1 MTRSAAARTGC
12 GQLMESTPPAFR
24 KGMASIWSGA
34 LTFGL
39 VNIPV
44 SLASA
49 VRAADK
55 TSFRMLHKEDLTPIK
70 FERVCPLDEEVV
82 PWNEIVKGYEYAK
95 GKFVVV
101 TPEEL
106 AKVKTPSSKAVEMT
120 DFVKSDEID
129 PRYFDTPYYLVP
141 QKGGEKPYALLRE
154 ALARTDMVGIGKLTL
169 RQKEHLVAVRPI
181 GDALVLELMR
191 FESELVAPEDINFPD
206 AEKQNVRP
214 QELEMA
220 EQLIGNLAEPFDPS
234 KYHDEYEE
242 KLQVLLKAKLKGKK
256 LPDDDDDAKPEKTKV
271 IDLVARLQESLA
283 STSAK
288 KRGAKKPASTATA
301 KKRPTKATRAK
312 TTRKRRAS

>member
-1 MTRSAAARTGC
+1 
-12 GQLMESTPPAFR
+12 
-24 KGMASIWSGA
+24 MASIWTGA
-34 LTFGL
+34 LSFGL

-49 VRAADK
+49 VRAAEK

-70 FERVCPLDEEVV
+70 YERVCPRDEEVV
-82 PWNEIVKGYEYAK
+82 PWNEIVKGYEYSK
-95 GKFVVV
+95 GKYVVV

-106 AKVKTPSSKAVEMT
+106 AKVKTPSSKAVEMM

-129 PRYFDTPYYLVP
+129 SRYFDTPYYLVP
-141 QKGGEKPYALLRE
+141 QKGGEKAYALLRE
-154 ALARTDMVGIGKLTL
+154 ALQRTDMVGIGKLTL
-169 RQKEHLVAVRPI
+169 RQKEHLVAVRPV

-191 FESELVAPEDINFPD
+191 FENELVEPEELRFPD
-206 AEKQNVRP
+206 TGQQNVRP

-242 KLQVLLKAKLKGKK
+242 KLQALLKAKLKGKK
-256 LPDDDDDAKPEKTKV
+256 LPDDESDEKPEKTKV

-283 STSAK
+283 STKKKRSPKEPAAK
-288 KRGAKKPASTATA
+288 KK
-301 KKRPTKATRAK
+301 
-312 TTRKRRAS
+312 

>member
-1 MTRSAAARTGC
+1 MA
-12 GQLMESTPPAFR
+12 
-24 KGMASIWSGA
+24 MASIWTGA

-49 VRAADK
+49 VRAVEK
-55 TSFRMLHKEDLTPIK
+55 TSFRQLHKDDLTPIK
-70 FERVCPLDEEVV
+70 YERVCPVDGEVV
-82 PWNEIVKGYEYAK
+82 PWNEIVKGYEYSK
-95 GKFVVV
+95 GKYVVV

-106 AKVKTPSSKAVEMT
+106 AKVKTPSSKAVEMM

-154 ALARTDMVGIGKLTL
+154 ALENTDMVGIGKLTL
-169 RQKEHLVAVRPI
+169 RQKEHLVAVRPV

-191 FESELVAPEDINFPD
+191 FEAELVAPEDINLSD
-206 AEKQNVRP
+206 AEQQNLRP
-214 QELEMA
+214 QELAMA

-234 KYHDEYEE
+234 KYHDEYEA
-242 KLQVLLKAKLKGKK
+242 KLKSLLKAKLKGKK
-256 LPDDDDDAKPEKTKV
+256 IPDDDDDEKPEKTNV

-283 STSAK
+283 STSTKKRAGKRSATTAAK
-288 KRGAKKPASTATA
+288 KKP
-301 KKRPTKATRAK
+301 TRAK
-312 TTRKRRAS
+312 SARKRRAS

>member
-1 MTRSAAARTGC
+1 
-12 GQLMESTPPAFR
+12 
-24 KGMASIWSGA
+24 MASIWTGA

-49 VRAADK
+49 VRAAEK

-82 PWNEIVKGYEYAK
+82 PWNEIVKGYEYTK
-95 GKFVVV
+95 GKYVVV

-106 AKVKTPSSKAVEMT
+106 AKVRTPSSKAVEMT

-154 ALARTDMVGIGKLTL
+154 ALANTDMVGIGKLTL
-169 RQKEHLVAVRPI
+169 RQKEHLVAVRPV

-191 FESELVAPEDINFPD
+191 FEHELVEPEALNFPD
-206 AEKQNVRP
+206 SDTQHVRP
-214 QELEMA
+214 QELAMA
-220 EQLIGNLAEPFDPS
+220 EQLIGNLAEAFEPS

-242 KLQVLLKAKLKGKK
+242 KLKQLLRAKLKGKK
-256 LPDDDDDAKPEKTKV
+256 LPDEEIEKPEKTKV

-283 STSAK
+283 STSGRKRAGAHKPAAK
-288 KRGAKKPASTATA
+288 KRAA
-301 KKRPTKATRAK
+301 RAK
-312 TTRKRRAS
+312 TTRKKRAS

>member
-1 MTRSAAARTGC
+1 
-12 GQLMESTPPAFR
+12 
-24 KGMASIWSGA
+24 MASIWSGA

-55 TSFRMLHKEDLTPIK
+55 TSFRMLHKEDMTPIK

-191 FESELVAPEDINFPD
+191 FETELVAPEELNFPD
-206 AEKQNVRP
+206 TDKQNVRP
-214 QELEMA
+214 QELAMA
-220 EQLIGNLAEPFDPS
+220 EQLIGNLAEPFDAS

-242 KLQVLLKAKLKGKK
+242 KLKLLLKAKLKGKK
-256 LPDDDDDAKPEKTKV
+256 LPDDEIDEKPEQTKV

-283 STSAK
+283 STAAK
-288 KRGAKKPASTATA
+288 KRGARKSTTATA
-301 KKRPTKATRAK
+301 KKQPAKTTRAK
-312 TTRKRRAS
+312 SARKRRAS

>member
-1 MTRSAAARTGC
+1 M
-12 GQLMESTPPAFR
+12 LESTHHAFPT
-24 KGMASIWSGA
+24 GMASIWTGA

-49 VRAADK
+49 VRAAEK
-55 TSFRMLHKEDLTPIK
+55 TSFRQLHKDDLTPIK
-70 FERVCPLDEEVV
+70 YERVCPTDGEVV
-82 PWNEIVKGYEYAK
+82 PWNEIVKGYEYTK
-95 GKFVVV
+95 GKYVVV

-106 AKVKTPSSKAVEMT
+106 AKVKTPSSKAVEMM

-154 ALARTDMVGIGKLTL
+154 ALENTNMVGIGKLTL

-181 GDALVLELMR
+181 GDALVLEIMR
-191 FESELVAPEDINFPD
+191 FEDELVAPEDLRFPN
-206 AEKQNVRP
+206 AEEQKVRP
-214 QELEMA
+214 QEIAMA

-242 KLQVLLKAKLKGKK
+242 KLKTLLRAKLKGKK
-256 LPDDDDDAKPEKTKV
+256 LPDDGEVEKPEKTAV

-288 KRGAKKPASTATA
+288 KRGTKPAAT
-301 KKRPTKATRAK
+301 KKTTRAK
-312 TTRKRRAS
+312 SARKRRAS

>member
-1 MTRSAAARTGC
+1 
-12 GQLMESTPPAFR
+12 
-24 KGMASIWSGA
+24 MASIWTGA

-49 VRAADK
+49 VRAAEK

-70 FERVCPLDEEVV
+70 YERVCPRDEEVV

-95 GKFVVV
+95 GKYVVV

-106 AKVKTPSSKAVEMT
+106 AKVRTPSSRAVEMM

-154 ALARTDMVGIGKLTL
+154 ALSNTDMVGIGKLTL
-169 RQKEHLVAVRPI
+169 RQKEHLVAVRPV

-191 FESELVAPEDINFPD
+191 FEHELVEPEELRFPD
-206 AEKQNVRP
+206 AEQQHVRP
-214 QELEMA
+214 QEIAMA
-220 EQLIGNLAEPFDPS
+220 EQLIGNLAESFDPS

-242 KLQVLLKAKLKGKK
+242 KLQALVKAKLKGKK
-256 LPDDDDDAKPEKTKV
+256 LPEDELDEKPEKTRV

-288 KRGAKKPASTATA
+288 KRTAGKSVAAAKKTT
-301 KKRPTKATRAK
+301 TRAK
-312 TTRKRRAS
+312 GARKRRAS

>member
-1 MTRSAAARTGC
+1 
-12 GQLMESTPPAFR
+12 
-24 KGMASIWSGA
+24 MASIWTGA

-49 VRAADK
+49 VRAVEK
-55 TSFRMLHKEDLTPIK
+55 TSFRQLSEDDLAPIK
-70 FERVCPLDEEVV
+70 YERVSSVDGEIV
-82 PWNEIVKGYEYAK
+82 PWKKIVKGYEYTK
-95 GKFVVV
+95 GKYVVV

-106 AKVKTPSSKAVEMT
+106 AKVRTPSSRAVEMM

-154 ALARTDMVGIGKLTL
+154 ALANTDMVGIGKLTL
-169 RQKEHLVAVRPI
+169 RQKEHLVAVRPV

-191 FESELVAPEDINFPD
+191 FENELVPPEQLNFPD
-206 AEKQNVRP
+206 AEQQKVRP
-214 QELEMA
+214 QELAMA
-220 EQLIGNLAEPFDPS
+220 EQLIGNLAESFDPS

-242 KLQVLLKAKLKGKK
+242 KLKILLKAKLKGKK
-256 LPDDDDDAKPEKTKV
+256 LPDDDDDDTGRPEKTKV

-283 STSAK
+283 ASGAK
-288 KRGAKKPASTATA
+288 KRGSRRTTTTATA
-301 KKRPTKATRAK
+301 KKKPVKATRAK
-312 TTRKRRAS
+312 SARKRKAS

>member
-1 MTRSAAARTGC
+1 
-12 GQLMESTPPAFR
+12 
-24 KGMASIWSGA
+24 MASIWTGA

-49 VRAADK
+49 VRSAER
-55 TSFRMLHKEDLTPIK
+55 TSFRQLNEEDLAPIK
-70 FERVCPLDEEVV
+70 YERVSSVDGEIV
-82 PWNEIVKGYEYAK
+82 PWKQIVKGYEYTK
-95 GKFVVV
+95 GKYVVV

-154 ALARTDMVGIGKLTL
+154 ALASTDMVGIGKLTL

-181 GDALVLELMR
+181 GDALVLEIMR
-191 FESELVAPEDINFPD
+191 FETELVAPEDINFPD
-206 AEKQNVRP
+206 AESQKIRP
-214 QELEMA
+214 QELAMA

-242 KLQVLLKAKLKGKK
+242 KLKALLKAKLKGKK
-256 LPDDDDDAKPEKTKV
+256 LPDDDDDDGKPEKTKV

-288 KRGAKKPASTATA
+288 KRGARKASPKTVA
-301 KKRPTKATRAK
+301 KKRAPATRARSAK
-312 TTRKRRAS
+312 KRRAS

>member
-1 MTRSAAARTGC
+1 
-12 GQLMESTPPAFR
+12 
-24 KGMASIWSGA
+24 MASIWTGA

-49 VRAADK
+49 VRAAEK
-55 TSFRMLHKEDLTPIK
+55 TSFRMLHKEDMTPIK
-70 FERVCPLDEEVV
+70 YERVCPRDEEVV
-82 PWNEIVKGYEYAK
+82 PWNEIVKGYEYSK
-95 GKFVVV
+95 GKYVVV

-106 AKVKTPSSKAVEMT
+106 AKVKTPSSKAVEMM
-120 DFVKSDEID
+120 DFVKSEEID

-154 ALARTDMVGIGKLTL
+154 ALQNTDMVGIGKLTL

-191 FESELVAPEDINFPD
+191 FEHELVEPEELRFPD
-206 AEKQNVRP
+206 TAQQNVRP
-214 QELEMA
+214 QEIEMA
-220 EQLIGNLAEPFDPS
+220 EQLIGNLAESFDPS

-242 KLQVLLKAKLKGKK
+242 KLKALLKAKLKGKK
-256 LPDDDDDAKPEKTKV
+256 LPDDEADETPEKTNV

-283 STSAK
+283 STAAK
-288 KRGAKKPASTATA
+288 KRATKSPPAR
-301 KKRPTKATRAK
+301 KKATRAK
-312 TTRKRRAS
+312 GAKKRRAS

>member
-1 MTRSAAARTGC
+1 
-12 GQLMESTPPAFR
+12 
-24 KGMASIWSGA
+24 MASIWTGA

-49 VRAADK
+49 VRAVEK
-55 TSFRMLHKEDLTPIK
+55 TSFRQLHKEDLTPIK
-70 FERVCPLDEEVV
+70 YERVCPADGEVV
-82 PWNEIVKGYEYAK
+82 PWNDIVKGYEYTK
-95 GKFVVV
+95 GKYVVV

-106 AKVKTPSSKAVEMT
+106 AKVKTPSSKSVEMT
-120 DFVKSDEID
+120 DFVKSEEID
-129 PRYFDTPYYLVP
+129 PRFFDTPYYLVP

-154 ALARTDMVGIGKLTL
+154 ALANTDMVGIGKLTL

-191 FESELVAPEDINFPD
+191 FETELVAPGDINFPD
-206 AEKQNVRP
+206 SAQQNLRP
-214 QELEMA
+214 QELAMA

-242 KLQVLLKAKLKGKK
+242 KLKTLLKAKLKGKK
-256 LPDDDDDAKPEKTKV
+256 IPDNDDDDGKREKTNV

-283 STSAK
+283 STSGKKRASKKASTTASAK
-288 KRGAKKPASTATA
+288 KRTTG
-301 KKRPTKATRAK
+301 TRAK
-312 TTRKRRAS
+312 TSRKRKAS

>member
-1 MTRSAAARTGC
+1 
-12 GQLMESTPPAFR
+12 
-24 KGMASIWSGA
+24 MASIWTGA

-49 VRAADK
+49 VRSVEK
-55 TSFRMLHKEDLTPIK
+55 TSFRQLHKDDLTPIK
-70 FERVCPLDEEVV
+70 YERVCPADGEVV

-95 GKFVVV
+95 GKYVVV

-106 AKVKTPSSKAVEMT
+106 AKVKTPSSKAVEMM

-129 PRYFDTPYYLVP
+129 SRYFDTPYYLIP

-154 ALARTDMVGIGKLTL
+154 ALQNTDMVGIGKLTL
-169 RQKEHLVAVRPI
+169 RQKEHLVAVRAI

-191 FESELVAPEDINFPD
+191 FEQELVAPEDLRFPSS
-206 AEKQNVRP
+206 EEQKVRP
-214 QELEMA
+214 QEVAMA

-234 KYHDEYEE
+234 KYHDEYEA
-242 KLQVLLKAKLKGKK
+242 KLKMLLRAKLKGKK
-256 LPDDDDDAKPEKTKV
+256 IPDEDEGGKPERTNV
-271 IDLVARLQESLA
+271 LDLVARLQESLA

-288 KRGAKKPASTATA
+288 KRGAKRPTAA
-301 KKRPTKATRAK
+301 KKKTTRAK
-312 TTRKRRAS
+312 TTRKRKAS

>member
-1 MTRSAAARTGC
+1 
-12 GQLMESTPPAFR
+12 
-24 KGMASIWSGA
+24 
-34 LTFGL
+34 

-49 VRAADK
+49 VRAAEK
-55 TSFRMLHKEDLTPIK
+55 TSFRMLHKEDMTPIK
-70 FERVCPLDEEVV
+70 YERVCPRDEEVV

-95 GKFVVV
+95 GKYVVV

-106 AKVKTPSSKAVEMT
+106 AKVRTPSSRAVEMM

-154 ALARTDMVGIGKLTL
+154 ALSNTDMVGVGKLTL
-169 RQKEHLVAVRPI
+169 RQKEHLVAVRPV

-191 FESELVAPEDINFPD
+191 FEHELVEPEELRFPD
-206 AEKQNVRP
+206 SEQQHVRP
-214 QELEMA
+214 QEIAMA

-242 KLQVLLKAKLKGKK
+242 KLQALLKAKLKGKK
-256 LPDDDDDAKPEKTKV
+256 LPEEEEDEKPEKTQV

-283 STSAK
+283 STSGK
-288 KRGAKKPASTATA
+288 KRGAKKAPAA
-301 KKRPTKATRAK
+301 KKTTRAK
-312 TTRKRRAS
+312 SARKRRVS

>member
-1 MTRSAAARTGC
+1 
-12 GQLMESTPPAFR
+12 
-24 KGMASIWSGA
+24 MASIWTGA

-49 VRAADK
+49 VRAAEK
-55 TSFRMLHKEDLTPIK
+55 TSFRMLHKEDLTPIRYD
-70 FERVCPLDEEVV
+70 RVCPVDEEVV
-82 PWNEIVKGYEYAK
+82 PWKEIVKGYEYTK
-95 GKFVVV
+95 GKYVVV

-106 AKVKTPSSKAVEMT
+106 AKVRTPSSKAVEMT

-154 ALARTDMVGIGKLTL
+154 ALTNTDMVGIGKLTL
-169 RQKEHLVAVRPI
+169 RQKEHLVAVRPV

-191 FESELVAPEDINFPD
+191 FEHELVEPEELRFPD
-206 AEKQNVRP
+206 ASQQHVRP
-214 QELEMA
+214 QEVAMA

-242 KLQVLLKAKLKGKK
+242 KLRALLKAKLKGKK
-256 LPDDDDDAKPEKTKV
+256 LPDDEVDERPEKTKV

-283 STSAK
+283 STSAR
-288 KRGAKKPASTATA
+288 KRAAKKAPGSAR
-301 KKRPTKATRAK
+301 KKTTRAK
-312 TTRKRRAS
+312 SARKRRAS

>member
-1 MTRSAAARTGC
+1 
-12 GQLMESTPPAFR
+12 
-24 KGMASIWSGA
+24 MASIWTGA

-49 VRAADK
+49 VRAAEK
-55 TSFRMLHKEDLTPIK
+55 TSFRQLHKDDLTPIK
-70 FERVCPLDEEVV
+70 YERVCPTDGEVV
-82 PWNEIVKGYEYAK
+82 PWNEIVKGYEYTK
-95 GKFVVV
+95 GKYVVV

-106 AKVKTPSSKAVEMT
+106 AKVKTPSSKAVEMM

-154 ALARTDMVGIGKLTL
+154 ALENTDMVGIGKLTL

-181 GDALVLELMR
+181 GDALVLEIMR
-191 FESELVAPEDINFPD
+191 FEEELVAPEDLRFPD
-206 AEKQNVRP
+206 AEEYKVRP
-214 QELEMA
+214 QEIAMA
-220 EQLIGNLAEPFDPS
+220 EQLIGNLAEPFDPA

-242 KLQVLLKAKLKGKK
+242 KLKALLRAKLKGKK
-256 LPDDDDDAKPEKTKV
+256 IPDDDEVEKPEQTKV

-283 STSAK
+283 STAAK
-288 KRGAKKPASTATA
+288 KRGAKRPASKKKTAT
-301 KKRPTKATRAK
+301 TRAK
-312 TTRKRRAS
+312 SARKRRAS

>member
-1 MTRSAAARTGC
+1 
-12 GQLMESTPPAFR
+12 
-24 KGMASIWSGA
+24 MASIWTGA

-49 VRAADK
+49 VRAVEK
-55 TSFRMLHKEDLTPIK
+55 TSFRQLNEEDLAPIK
-70 FERVCPLDEEVV
+70 YERVSSVDGEVV
-82 PWNEIVKGYEYAK
+82 PWKQIVKGYEYAK
-95 GKFVVV
+95 GKYVVV

-106 AKVKTPSSKAVEMT
+106 AKVKTPSSKAVEMM
-120 DFVKSDEID
+120 DFVKSEEID

-154 ALARTDMVGIGKLTL
+154 ALANTDMVGIGKLTL

-191 FESELVAPEDINFPD
+191 FENELVPPEEISFPD
-206 AEKQNVRP
+206 AEQQKVRP
-214 QELEMA
+214 QELAMA

-234 KYHDEYEE
+234 KYHDEYEA
-242 KLQVLLKAKLKGKK
+242 KLKALLKAKLKGKK
-256 LPDDDDDAKPEKTKV
+256 IPEEDDDDEKPEKTKV

-283 STSAK
+283 STSAR
-288 KRGAKKPASTATA
+288 KRGARKTPTVGA
-301 KKRPTKATRAK
+301 KKKARAK
-312 TTRKRRAS
+312 TARKRKAS

>member
-1 MTRSAAARTGC
+1 
-12 GQLMESTPPAFR
+12 
-24 KGMASIWSGA
+24 MASIWTGA

-49 VRAADK
+49 VRAVEK
-55 TSFRMLHKEDLTPIK
+55 TSFRQLNEEDLAPIK
-70 FERVCPLDEEVV
+70 YERVSSVDGEVV
-82 PWNEIVKGYEYAK
+82 PWKQIVKGYEYAK
-95 GKFVVV
+95 GKYVVV

-106 AKVKTPSSKAVEMT
+106 AKVRTPSSKAVEMT

-154 ALARTDMVGIGKLTL
+154 ALASTGMVGIGKLTL

-191 FESELVAPEDINFPD
+191 FEHELVPPDELHFPD
-206 AEKQNVRP
+206 AAQQKLRP
-214 QELEMA
+214 QELTMA

-234 KYHDEYEE
+234 KYEDEYEA
-242 KLQVLLKAKLKGKK
+242 KLKALLKAKLKGKK
-256 LPDDDDDAKPEKTKV
+256 LPDDDDGDRGPEKTKV

-283 STSAK
+283 ASGGA
-288 KRGAKKPASTATA
+288 KRGRKSSTTASA
-301 KKRPTKATRAK
+301 KKRPTKTARAK
-312 TTRKRRAS
+312 SARKRRAS

>member
-1 MTRSAAARTGC
+1 
-12 GQLMESTPPAFR
+12 
-24 KGMASIWSGA
+24 MASIWTGA

-49 VRAADK
+49 VRAAER

-70 FERVCPLDEEVV
+70 FERVCPRDEEVV
-82 PWNEIVKGYEYAK
+82 PWNEIVKGYEYTK
-95 GKFVVV
+95 GKYVVV

-106 AKVKTPSSKAVEMT
+106 AKVRTPSSKAVEMT

-154 ALARTDMVGIGKLTL
+154 ALAKTDMVGIGKLTL
-169 RQKEHLVAVRPI
+169 RQKEHLVAVRPV

-191 FESELVAPEDINFPD
+191 FETELVAPDDINFPD
-206 AEKQNVRP
+206 AEQQNVRP
-214 QELEMA
+214 QELAMA

-242 KLQVLLKAKLKGKK
+242 KLKTLLKAKLKGKK
-256 LPDDDDDAKPEKTKV
+256 LPDDEDDEKPEKTRV

-283 STSAK
+283 STSAR
-288 KRGAKKPASTATA
+288 KRGTKKTTASAAKKTTA
-301 KKRPTKATRAK
+301 KATRAK
-312 TTRKRRAS
+312 TARKRRAS